1 MMSRDLENLRQ
12 IKKRTKELDRE
23 IINLRIKWNEDRE
36 IINLRIKWNEDR
48 EIINLRIKWNE
59 DRRRM
64 YKPPT
69 HKYYFWHFFNI
80 CWK

>member
-1 MMSRDLENLRQ
+1 MSRDLENLRQ
-12 IKKRTKELDRE
+12 IKKRTKEL
-23 IINLRIKWNEDRE
+23 DRE

>member
-1 MMSRDLENLRQ
+1 MSRDLENLRQ
-12 IKKRTKELDRE
+12 IKKRTKEL
-23 IINLRIKWNEDRE
+23 
-36 IINLRIKWNEDR
+36 DR